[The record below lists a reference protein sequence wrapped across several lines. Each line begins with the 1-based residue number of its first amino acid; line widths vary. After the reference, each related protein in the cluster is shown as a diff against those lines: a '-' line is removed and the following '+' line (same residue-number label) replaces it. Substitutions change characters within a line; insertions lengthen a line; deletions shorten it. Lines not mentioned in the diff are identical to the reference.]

1 LKTTTVWAARS
12 GVAESGSAARARP
25 RAKKGSRRKVRRVR
39 NIVNDPSG
47 KSGGGESLEIDLKA
61 VVSEVDI
68 GREGG
73 VALGVEGAVGEVG
86 EPGALGF
93 DVLGDFDGLGDGEV
107 GGVRFFAEAI
117 DDEDGDITDKI
128 ADGWGDGGAV
138 GKVGGARAA
147 RAFD

>member
-1 LKTTTVWAARS
+1 M
-12 GVAESGSAARARP
+12 RARQ
-25 RAKKGSRRKVRRVR
+25 GSRRRAKSSR
-39 NIVNDPSG
+39 NIGNDPSG
-47 KSGGGESLEIDLKA
+47 RGGGGESSEIDLEA
-61 VVSEVDI
+61 IVGEVNVW
-68 GREGG
+68 GEGG
-73 VALGVEGAVGEVG
+73 VAFCVERVVSEVG

-93 DVLGDFDGLGDGEV
+93 DVLGVFDGLGNCQV